1 MQYTSANT
9 SRFTFSIASQAN
21 LLNKLRVYKFTL
33 KESLGEHFYLNLDFA
48 CEDQFLDHNALLNK
62 TALLTIQGENEVQ
75 YLNGI
80 ICEAACVENGTRFA
94 RYSVVIVPMA
104 WFLEYRKGC
113 RIFQNLSVPEIITQV
128 FDEAGLAADTHY
140 QWSTSRQYPKRKFCT
155 QYNESE
161 WQFVSRLMAE
171 EGIHFHYQQSADK
184 HLMILGDGKT
194 ALSFIEQNP
203 AIAYKSN
210 SGLVEESEH
219 INQFIFSQHTQSGK
233 STLRDYNF
241 KTPLRSLEKS
251 SQNEF
256 TPSLEDYHYPG
267 RYNNETDAEFYTKL
281 KQEQHDAL
289 IKKGAARSNV
299 QRLRAGKLFTLA
311 GHPYKVNNTD
321 LLIVQV
327 LHEGK
332 QLQSLDED
340 TPSGSGEGSSYHNTL
355 TIMPAD
361 ILFRPQPIYREA
373 LIHGQQNAFV
383 TGPEGEE
390 IYVNNYGQIK
400 VQFLWDREG
409 QYDEKTTCWLRADNE
424 LSGNLWGQI
433 MTPRI
438 GQHLFVEFEHGNPD
452 RPVISGRCYNGDSL
466 PPYSLPAHKTRS
478 TTKSNST
485 PGGEGYN
492 EIRYEDKK
500 FQEQIFF
507 HSEKDLD
514 IRCKNDRREHI
525 ENTRSLIVDNEQ
537 HEHIKV
543 DNHQKINQNLQHK
556 VGNNLSQN
564 IGSRLHIKAGSNF
577 LQTAGNEI
585 HIKSADSTVLDAG
598 SEITFKASGGFI
610 KIDPYGVTINGITV
624 NLNGGGSPGSATSS
638 SPENPYK
645 AVEAD
650 NNKPGQSYQAI
661 APETPYQLSKFAYGK
676 GISNGPVNQNITQSV
691 KKGFFNRSSG

>member
-21 LLNKLRVYKFTL
+21 LLNKLRVYKFDL
-33 KESLGEHFYLNLDFA
+33 KESLCDHFYLNLDFI
-48 CEDQFLDHNALLNK
+48 CEDQFLDHNALLKK

-80 ICEAACVENGTRFA
+80 IGEARYIENGTRFA

-104 WFLEYRKGC
+104 WFLGYRKGC
-113 RIFQNLSVPEIITQV
+113 RIFQNLSVPQIITQV
-128 FDEAGLAADTHY
+128 FNEAGLAADTHY
-140 QWSTSRQYPKRKFCT
+140 QWSTDRQYPKREFCT

-161 WQFVSRLMAE
+161 WQFVTRLMAE
-171 EGIHFHYQQSADK
+171 EGIHFHYQQSAEQ
-184 HLMILGDGKT
+184 HLMIIGDSKT

-203 AIAYKSN
+203 AVPYKTS

-219 INQFIFSQHTQSGK
+219 INHFILSQHTQSGK

-241 KTPLRSLEKS
+241 KSPGRSLEKS

-256 TPSLEDYHYPG
+256 SPSLEDYHYPG
-267 RYNNETDAEFYTKL
+267 RYKNETDAEFYAKL
-281 KQEQHDAL
+281 QQEQHNAL
-289 IKKGAARSNV
+289 IKTGSAKSNV
-299 QRLRAGKLFTLA
+299 QRLRAGRLFTQTEHRYTA
-311 GHPYKVNNTD
+311 NNTD

-332 QLQSLDED
+332 QPQSLDED
-340 TPSGSGEGSSYHNTL
+340 TPSGSAEGSSYHNSL
-355 TIMPAD
+355 TIMPAE
-361 ILFRPQPIYREA
+361 IQFRPQPILRKA
-373 LIHGQQNAFV
+373 LIHGEQNAFV

-390 IYVNNYGQIK
+390 IYVNNDGQIK

-409 QYDEKTTCWLRADNE
+409 QYDEKTTCWLRVDNE
-424 LSGNLWGQI
+424 ISGNSWGQI

-438 GQHLFVEFEHGNPD
+438 GHHLFIEFEHGNPD
-452 RPVISGRCYNGDSL
+452 RPVISGRCYNADSL

-478 TTKSNST
+478 TIKSNST

-500 FQEQIFF
+500 SQEQIYF

-537 HEHIKV
+537 HEHIKA
-543 DNHQKINQNLQHK
+543 DNHQKIDQNHQHK

-564 IGSRLHIKAGSNF
+564 IGSRLHIQAGSNF

-610 KIDPYGVTINGITV
+610 KIDPSGVTINGITV
-624 NLNGGGSPGSATSS
+624 NLNGGGSPGSASAS

-650 NNKPGQSYQAI
+650 KNKPGQSFKPI
-661 APETPYQLSKFAYGK
+661 APEAPYQLSKFTYGK
-676 GISNGPVNQNITQSV
+676 GIANDPISQNVSQSA
-691 KKGFFNRSSG
+691 KKSVPG